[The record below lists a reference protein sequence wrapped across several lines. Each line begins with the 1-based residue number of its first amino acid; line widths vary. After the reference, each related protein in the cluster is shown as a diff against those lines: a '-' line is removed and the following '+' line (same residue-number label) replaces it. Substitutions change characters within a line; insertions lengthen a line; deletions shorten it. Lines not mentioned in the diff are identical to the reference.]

1 MERKFLQKIWYGY
14 TVTSM
19 FHHLRF
25 IEAELEDAKGK
36 LLMHEQESKLA
47 EEQLR
52 EKERKKA
59 EAVRK
64 SMDLEAL
71 CQQREEYVTK

>member
-1 MERKFLQKIWYGY
+1 
-14 TVTSM
+14 M

-36 LLMHEQESKLA
+36 LLMHEQEGKLA
-47 EEQLR
+47 VEQLR
-52 EKERKKA
+52 EAERKKGEAVRKKA

-71 CQQREEYVTK
+71 CQQREEYMTNS

>member
-1 MERKFLQKIWYGY
+1 
-14 TVTSM
+14 M

-25 IEAELEDAKGK
+25 IEAELEDAKER
-36 LLMHEQESKLA
+36 LLIHEQEGKLA
-47 EEQLR
+47 EQLK
-52 EKERKKA
+52 EAERKKA